1 MGRASASAILML
13 LILLVL
19 ALIYLYFLRRA
30 EKKIMRAA
38 AVPRNEEIFDIKRF
52 GRRLMLYSAVIVSIC
67 VVCFPMLYIFVSSFK
82 PGSELVQVPPTLFP
96 GEWTLDNYRELF

>member
-1 MGRASASAILML
+1 
-13 LILLVL
+13 
-19 ALIYLYFLRRA
+19 
-30 EKKIMRAA
+30 MRA

-52 GRRLMLYSAVIVSIC
+52 GRMLMLYSAVIVSIC

-96 GEWTLDNYRELF
+96 GEWTLDNYRELFRQQDFMTYFKNSVLLAVIATLLSIILLSLIHI